1 MPKTKSQ
8 IFNADGELQ
17 STTEIDMPMDEIKN
31 ERGRYLSMTD
41 ELVIL
46 DRLEQLS
53 STQQSELKTLR
64 QAWRDM
70 PQNYTEEN
78 AVFPTVPEWLKNKF
92 PDQFED
98 FN

>member
-17 STTEIDMPMDEIKN
+17 STTETDMPMNEIKY
-31 ERGRYLSMTD
+31 ERGRYLQITD
-41 ELVIL
+41 ELLIP
-46 DRLEQLS
+46 DRFEQLTT
-53 STQQSELKTLR
+53 TQQSELKTIR

-78 AVFPTVPEWLKNKF
+78 AVFPTVPQWLKNKF
-92 PDQFED
+92 PNQFED
-98 FN
+98 FS